1 MEASITHT
9 RKESMVRSHLFLR
22 RTMGILG
29 IALPFTLLYVGM
41 MFHTEPQAS
50 VSDYFHTNMQRVF
63 VGVIVTF
70 GLFLIAYTGYH
81 RHDNLLGN
89 FAGFCALGIVI
100 FPTTP
105 SCATRIEEIVGIIHL
120 ACAGLFFVSLMIFSV
135 HFFRKGKG
143 DPGQR
148 KKHRNRIYLGCGI
161 LMGLSILL
169 IATHKLL
176 EFPAYEHSVFWLEAV
191 ALVAFGIS
199 WLIKG
204 KFIIADVEDQE
215 AVFAA
220 GTQE

>member
-1 MEASITHT
+1 
-9 RKESMVRSHLFLR
+9 
-22 RTMGILG
+22 MGILG

-41 MFHTEPQAS
+41 MFHTEPQVS

-105 SCATRIEEIVGIIHL
+105 LDATRTEEIVGIIHL
-120 ACAGLFFVSLMIFSV
+120 ACAGLFFVSLMVFSV
-135 HFFRKGKG
+135 YFFRMGKG
-143 DPGQR
+143 EPGQR
-148 KKHRNRIYLGCGI
+148 KKHRNRIYMGCGI

-169 IATHKLL
+169 IVTHKWLGI
-176 EFPAYEHSVFWLEAV
+176 PAHQNSVFWLEAV

-204 KFIIADVEDQE
+204 KFILTDVGDQE
-215 AVFAA
+215 AVFA
-220 GTQE
+220 GLIQE